1 MKKLKI
7 YLETTLF
14 NLYVDK
20 NRGNDHINTV
30 KLFEEIAAG
39 KYEAFTST
47 YVTDE
52 LERAEGD
59 KHNRMMRSIAE
70 HRITILP
77 ASSEVAKMAD
87 IYVEEGVIP
96 QRFRTDGLH
105 VAIAT
110 VYGLDAI
117 VSMNL
122 RHIVKWKT
130 ILMTTYI
137 NESNGYNAVGICSPQ
152 EVAGRGKEDQIHRG

>member
-14 NLYVDK
+14 NLYVDESE
-20 NRGNDHINTV
+20 GDDHINTV
-30 KLFEEIAAG
+30 KLFEEITAG
-39 KYEAFTST
+39 KYEAFTSK
-47 YVTDE
+47 YVIEE
-52 LERAEGD
+52 LERASEEKRD
-59 KHNRMMRSIAE
+59 KMLNIIAKYG
-70 HRITILP
+70 ITVLIEDD
-77 ASSEVAKMAD
+77 EVAKMAD
-87 IYVEEGVIP
+87 IYVKEGVIP
-96 QRFRTDGLH
+96 LRFRTDGLH
-105 VAIAT
+105 IAIAT

-137 NESNGYNAVGICSPQ
+137 NESN
-152 EVAGRGKEDQIHRG
+152 